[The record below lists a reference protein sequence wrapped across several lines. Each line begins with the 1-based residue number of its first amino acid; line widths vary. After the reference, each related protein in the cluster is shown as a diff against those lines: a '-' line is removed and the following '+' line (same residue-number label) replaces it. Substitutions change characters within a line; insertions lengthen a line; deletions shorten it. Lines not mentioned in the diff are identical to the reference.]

1 MPSDKHSHGITFHQ
15 ALILAVIEKYQPLT
29 SSEIAQYYQKH
40 VKIEV
45 AYNYQY
51 IVTRR
56 LADRGLIRA
65 KKTKKEPV
73 FKWEITAQGKK
84 LLKEM
89 KRLSGI
95 LAKL

>member
-15 ALILAVIEKYQPLT
+15 ALILAVIERHQPLT
-29 SSEIAQYYQKH
+29 SSEIAEYYRKH

-56 LADRGLIRA
+56 LSDRGLI
-65 KKTKKEPV
+65 KGKQTKKDPV
-73 FKWEITAQGKK
+73 IKWEVTAAGKK
-84 LLKEM
+84 LIKEM
-89 KRLSGI
+89 KRLGGI
-95 LAKL
+95 LAKI